1 MLGQLIEATPPKSDF
16 ASFCAMCLG
25 NIKMSKKMAKV
36 LVKGI
41 NLNDQAKNGLYLKAL
56 KKFLLVDDTL
66 KQKRLEWVLCTTTC
80 KQKDLRHAQVR
91 LWRLIS

>member
-1 MLGQLIEATPPKSDF
+1 MLGQLIESTPPKSDF
-16 ASFCAMCLG
+16 ASFCTMCHS

-56 KKFLLVDDTL
+56 KKFLLVDDSL
-66 KQKRLEWVLCTTTC
+66 KQQRLEWVFGVPQLVN
-80 KQKDLRHAQVR
+80 KKMYGSFKFDYGV
-91 LWRLIS
+91 